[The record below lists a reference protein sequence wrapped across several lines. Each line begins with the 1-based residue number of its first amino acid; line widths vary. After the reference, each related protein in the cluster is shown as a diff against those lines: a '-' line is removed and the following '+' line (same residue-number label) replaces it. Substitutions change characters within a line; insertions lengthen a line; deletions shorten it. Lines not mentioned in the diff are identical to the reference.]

1 MGNKMRMANVK
12 RIGDY
17 LEMEQSTI
25 DSFTRDFAVNPAYA
39 LKWADKVFEAAARIE
54 LLRVC
59 RETLVKE
66 SKDVDGNVVTMEAKN
81 AYLVQRLFS
90 IGLMTNQPSS
100 TSFCSNLIETQ
111 QVAAANWIL
120 KNVFRFDGEITPE
133 WA

>member
-1 MGNKMRMANVK
+1 MK
-12 RIGDY
+12 RAKLDEIQRY
-17 LEMEQSTI
+17 LQIEQSTI
-25 DSFTRDFAVNPAYA
+25 DVFTRDFAVNPAYA
-39 LKWADKVFEAAARIE
+39 LKWGDKVFESAARID

>member
-1 MGNKMRMANVK
+1 MK
-12 RIGDY
+12 RAKLDEIQRY
-17 LEMEQSTI
+17 LQIEQSTI
-25 DSFTRDFAVNPAYA
+25 DVFTRDFAVNPAYA
-39 LKWADKVFEAAARIE
+39 LKWADKVFESAARID

-66 SKDVDGNVVTMEAKN
+66 SNDVDGNVVTMEAKN
-81 AYLVQRLFS
+81 AYLVQRLFG